1 MGFSTKSKSLLIN
14 ASLSLENSSEMLII
28 FRLLGL
34 RQSSGP
40 KNEIEGGSFLH
51 RGSMVSEVR
60 VRKVESAESEMLK
73 ETMVTM
79 NWCVITQKKRSFVI
93 SR

>member
-14 ASLSLENSSEMLII
+14 GSLTFENSSEMLII
-28 FRLLGL
+28 FKLLGL

-60 VRKVESAESEMLK
+60 VRKIESVESEMLK

>member
-1 MGFSTKSKSLLIN
+1 MGFSTKSKWLLIN

-60 VRKVESAESEMLK
+60 VRKIESVESEMLK

>member
-1 MGFSTKSKSLLIN
+1 
-14 ASLSLENSSEMLII
+14 MLII

-34 RQSSGP
+34 SQSSGP

-51 RGSMVSEVR
+51 HGSMVGDVR
-60 VRKVESAESEMLK
+60 VRKIESVESEMWK

-79 NWCVITQKKRSFVI
+79 NWCVITQKKRAFVI

>member
-1 MGFSTKSKSLLIN
+1 MGFSTNSKSLLIN
-14 ASLSLENSSEMLII
+14 ASLTFENSSEMLII
-28 FRLLGL
+28 FKLLGL

-40 KNEIEGGSFLH
+40 KNEIEGGSFLY
-51 RGSMVSEVR
+51 RGSMVGEVK
-60 VRKVESAESEMLK
+60 VRKIESVESEMWK

>member
-60 VRKVESAESEMLK
+60 VRKIESVESEMLK